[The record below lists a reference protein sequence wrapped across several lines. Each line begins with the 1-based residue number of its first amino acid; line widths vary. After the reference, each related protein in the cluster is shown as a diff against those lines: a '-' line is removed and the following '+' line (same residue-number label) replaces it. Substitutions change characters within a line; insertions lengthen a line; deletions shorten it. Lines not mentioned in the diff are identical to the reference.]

1 MRDMCIKNI
10 YSLTNERTNERTHF
24 FHLLVRQLFLTDISH
39 AYWILIPS
47 TWYHFDT
54 KSLLGLFSL
63 SSFGKP
69 FLDLLT
75 QGLAQ
80 SPICQSHTNPKSKPT
95 HLISSHVLP
104 PNPNTNDTQFFCFCL
119 CTSVLEE
126 IRKHDT
132 VFISAKSF
140 ATRPAINTTPHH
152 TIINLNSS
160 LNQWNKKRTLLFL
173 HVLSIYFQWTQSSTQ
188 LLKKSVHRAK
198 TVSLFQPFTPSST
211 LYSLPS
217 TLISHQEWK
226 RPSGSGS

>member
-10 YSLTNERTNERTHF
+10 YLLTNERTHF
-24 FHLLVRQLFLTDISH
+24 FHLLVRQLFFTDISH
-39 AYWILIPS
+39 AYWILMPP
-47 TWYHFDT
+47 TWYHLDT

-75 QGLAQ
+75 QVLAQ

-95 HLISSHVLP
+95 HLISCPSPEPKHQWYTV
-104 PNPNTNDTQFFCFCL
+104 FCFCL

-152 TIINLNSS
+152 
-160 LNQWNKKRTLLFL
+160 
-173 HVLSIYFQWTQSSTQ
+173 H
-188 LLKKSVHRAK
+188 
-198 TVSLFQPFTPSST
+198 QP
-211 LYSLPS
+211 
-217 TLISHQEWK
+217 Q
-226 RPSGSGS
+226 